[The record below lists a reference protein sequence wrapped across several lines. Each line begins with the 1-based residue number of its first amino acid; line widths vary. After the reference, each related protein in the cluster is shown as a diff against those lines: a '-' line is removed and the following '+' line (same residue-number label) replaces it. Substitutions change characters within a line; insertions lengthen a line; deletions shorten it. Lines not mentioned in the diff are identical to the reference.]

1 MASRRCLIIFSSTA
15 STWPSSSVM
24 RSSTSRCLI
33 AASASRIA
41 ASRSFSP
48 ARRALFMS
56 SVMRSLSAMVD
67 AFRLAGAADA
77 VAGYALHVALDG
89 GGFLALALLRGL
101 FIELAPTQLGENA
114 GLLAGSLEAP
124 QGGIEV
130 LILPHT
136 NARHRNLK
144 SLIGMGIPPDRQALR
159 QTSGRSGGGGFYGSE
174 GAKAKTLP
182 VGSGG
187 VHHGAPCAAGMNYN
201 FSDMRVL
208 ALESSCDESAAA
220 VLDAHAVLLAH
231 ELFSQVELHRVY
243 GGVVPELAS
252 RDHVRRLP
260 LPRAGRQPRRCG
272 GRSL

>member
-1 MASRRCLIIFSSTA
+1 MASRRCLIIFSSPA
-15 STWPSSSVM
+15 STCASSSVM

-41 ASRSFSP
+41 PSRSFSP
-48 ARRALFMS
+48 ARIALFMS
-56 SVMRSLSAMVD
+56 SVMRSLSAM
-67 AFRLAGAADA
+67 ATRFALPGAAHA

-89 GGFLALALLRGL
+89 GGLLALALLRGL

-114 GLLAGSLEAP
+114 GLLAGSLETP

-130 LILPHT
+130 LVLTHA

-144 SLIGMGIPPDRQALR
+144 SLIGMGIPPDRLALR

-187 VHHGAPCAAGMNYN
+187 VHH
-201 FSDMRVL
+201 
-208 ALESSCDESAAA
+208 
-220 VLDAHAVLLAH
+220 
-231 ELFSQVELHRVY
+231 
-243 GGVVPELAS
+243 
-252 RDHVRRLP
+252 
-260 LPRAGRQPRRCG
+260 RA
-272 GRSL
+272 

>member
-1 MASRRCLIIFSSTA
+1 
-15 STWPSSSVM
+15 M

-67 AFRLAGAADA
+67 AFRLAGAAHA

-89 GGFLALALLRGL
+89 GGLLALALLRGL

-130 LILPHT
+130 LVLTHA

-144 SLIGMGIPPDRQALR
+144 SLIGMGISPERPVLR
-159 QTSGRSGGGGFYGSE
+159 KTGPVE
-174 GAKAKTLP
+174 GAGDSK
-182 VGSGG
+182 
-187 VHHGAPCAAGMNYN
+187 GAPGI
-201 FSDMRVL
+201 
-208 ALESSCDESAAA
+208 
-220 VLDAHAVLLAH
+220 
-231 ELFSQVELHRVY
+231 
-243 GGVVPELAS
+243 
-252 RDHVRRLP
+252 
-260 LPRAGRQPRRCG
+260 RQK
-272 GRSL
+272 